1 MRRAHQ
7 NQGSSGAKQPPSAAT
22 THTPEEKSELNA
34 RRADHIREQALRD
47 PAMLALLDQAHRLRE
62 GHEGEWLTFDDLDK
76 QYPAEA

>member
-22 THTPEEKSELNA
+22 THTPKGQSEGSA